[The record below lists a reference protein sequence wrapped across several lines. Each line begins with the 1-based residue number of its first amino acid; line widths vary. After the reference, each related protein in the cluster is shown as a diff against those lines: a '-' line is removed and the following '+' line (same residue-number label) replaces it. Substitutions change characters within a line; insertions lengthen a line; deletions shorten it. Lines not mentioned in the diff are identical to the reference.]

1 MKRNIFIQLACSAA
15 VAMCFVSCS
24 QDELIDNGGALPE
37 GKYPLQI
44 ATVTIAD
51 GQPSTRVTENDD
63 RMGSTWEVGDRIYVK
78 FEGRDEV
85 GILSIT
91 DAATGAVEVVEPIYW
106 TSPNATVIA
115 WHTSSGEPDKMDV
128 SDQTGGIAYMVSGK
142 VQAKYEE
149 NINLSLSHQL
159 SKVRV
164 YPNDFEPAALAG
176 ITLKYPAAYTIT
188 DGTLT
193 ASAADGVIRMYPTTA
208 EGRTCFEATVI
219 PGTLTSSNTFVVARA
234 DGGEY
239 EMAFSTD
246 FTLDVGKVS
255 IVEIVGGESPW
266 IDLSSL
272 GETYTI
278 SGDGSYYFY
287 GSGVYSIRV
296 EAGNPTIHLLDASI
310 SVNSG
315 NAISIERGANAT
327 IQVIGNSVLQNTATG
342 YDTSNAGIYNLTGA
356 GIFVAEGSTVT
367 VTSRDRYNDVLTV
380 RGGSAGSG
388 IGGYVTGFGVAMN
401 CGDIVITNA
410 TVYAY
415 GSYPQRSIQVSPGIG
430 GAGCGS
436 CGNITINDA
445 TVYAYGVEPTLT
457 LGSSGISSSAIGSG
471 MSYRDT
477 RGTFGTIT
485 IQNGSEVYVQRGN
498 SYSDYIG
505 YSGQRGDSATGA
517 VIATID
523 ATSTVTK
530 LN

>member
-1 MKRNIFIQLACSAA
+1 
-15 VAMCFVSCS
+15 MCFVSCS
-24 QDELIDNGGALPE
+24 QDELSSPTELVEGA
-37 GKYPLQI
+37 YPLQI

-115 WHTSSGEPDKMDV
+115 WYTSSGEPDKMDV
-128 SDQTGGIAYMVSGK
+128 SDQTGGIAYMVGCK
-142 VQAKYEE
+142 TQVNFGET
-149 NINLSLSHQL
+149 INLSLSHQL
-159 SKVRV
+159 CKVRV
-164 YPNDFEPAALAG
+164 YQNDFAPAAIAG
-176 ITLKYPAAYTIT
+176 ITLKYPAAYTIS
-188 DGTLT
+188 DGSLT
-193 ASAADGVIRMYPTTA
+193 ASATDGLIRMYSTTA
-208 EGRTCFEATVI
+208 EGRPCFEATVI
-219 PGTLTSSNTFVVARA
+219 PGTLTSSNTFVVTQA
-234 DGGEY
+234 DGYEY
-239 EMAFSTD
+239 EMGFSTD

-255 IVEIVGGESPW
+255 IVEIVGGESPL

-278 SGDGSYYFY
+278 NGDGSYYFY

-296 EAGNPTIHLLDASI
+296 AAGNPTIHLVDASI
-310 SVNSG
+310 SVSSG
-315 NAISIERGANAT
+315 NAISIESGANAT
-327 IQVIGNSVLQNTATG
+327 IQVVGNSVLQNTATSF
-342 YDTSNAGIYNLTGA
+342 YTVSGA

-367 VTSRDRYNDVLTV
+367 ITSRDRYNDVLTA
-380 RGGSAGSG
+380 RGGCAGSG
-388 IGGYVTGFGVAMN
+388 IGGYVTGFGDAMN

-415 GSYPQRSIQVSPGIG
+415 GSYPEVSVQVAPGIG

-445 TVYAYGVEPTLT
+445 TVYAYGVAATQ
-457 LGSSGISSSAIGSG
+457 SFSSSAIGSG
-471 MSYRDT
+471 MSFSGT

-485 IQNGSEVYVQRGN
+485 IQNSEVYVQRGN

-505 YSGQRGDSATGA
+505 YSGKSADPATGA
-517 VIATID
+517 VIATMVGM
-523 ATSTVTK
+523 STLTK

>member
-1 MKRNIFIQLACSAA
+1 
-15 VAMCFVSCS
+15 MCFVSCS
-24 QDELIDNGGALPE
+24 QDELSSPTELVEGA
-37 GKYPLQI
+37 YPLQI

-128 SDQTGGIAYMVSGK
+128 SDQTGGIAYMVGCK
-142 VQAKYEE
+142 TQVNFGET
-149 NINLSLSHQL
+149 INLSLSHQL
-159 SKVRV
+159 CKVRV
-164 YPNDFEPAALAG
+164 YPNDFAPAAIAG
-176 ITLKYPAAYTIT
+176 ITLKYPAAYTIS
-188 DGTLT
+188 DGSLT
-193 ASAADGVIRMYPTTA
+193 ASATDGLIRMYSTTA
-208 EGRTCFEATVI
+208 EGRPCFEATVI
-219 PGTLTSSNTFVVARA
+219 PGTLTSSNTFVVTQA
-234 DGGEY
+234 DGYEY
-239 EMAFSTD
+239 EMGFSTD

-255 IVEIVGGESPW
+255 IVEIVGGESPL

-278 SGDGSYYFY
+278 NGDGSYYFY

-296 EAGNPTIHLLDASI
+296 AAGNPTIHLVDASI
-310 SVNSG
+310 SVSSG
-315 NAISIERGANAT
+315 NAISIESGANAT
-327 IQVIGNSVLQNTATG
+327 IQVVGNSVLQNTATSF
-342 YDTSNAGIYNLTGA
+342 YTVSGA

-367 VTSRDRYNDVLTV
+367 ITSRDRYNDVLTA
-380 RGGSAGSG
+380 RGGCAGSG
-388 IGGYVTGFGVAMN
+388 IGGYVTGFGDAMN

-415 GSYPQRSIQVSPGIG
+415 GSYPEVSVQVAPGIG

-445 TVYAYGVEPTLT
+445 TVYAYGVAATQ
-457 LGSSGISSSAIGSG
+457 SFSSSAIGSG
-471 MSYRDT
+471 MSFSGT

-485 IQNGSEVYVQRGN
+485 IQNSEVYVQRGN

-505 YSGQRGDSATGA
+505 YSGKSADSATGA
-517 VIATID
+517 VIA
-523 ATSTVTK
+523 AMVGMSTLTK

>member
-1 MKRNIFIQLACSAA
+1 
-15 VAMCFVSCS
+15 MCFVSCS
-24 QDELIDNGGALPE
+24 QDELSSPTELVEGA
-37 GKYPLQI
+37 YPLQI

-115 WHTSSGEPDKMDV
+115 WYTSSGEPDKMDV
-128 SDQTGGIAYMVSGK
+128 SDQTGGIAYMVGCK
-142 VQAKYEE
+142 TQVNFGET
-149 NINLSLSHQL
+149 INLSLSHQL
-159 SKVRV
+159 CKVRV
-164 YPNDFEPAALAG
+164 YQNDFAPAAIAG
-176 ITLKYPAAYTIT
+176 ITLKYPAAYTIS
-188 DGTLT
+188 DGSLT
-193 ASAADGVIRMYPTTA
+193 ASATDGLIRMYSTTA
-208 EGRTCFEATVI
+208 EGRPCFEATVI
-219 PGTLTSSNTFVVARA
+219 PGTLTSSNTFVVTQA
-234 DGGEY
+234 DGY
-239 EMAFSTD
+239 EFEMGFSTD

-255 IVEIVGGESPW
+255 IVEIVGGESPL

-278 SGDGSYYFY
+278 NGDGSYYFY

-296 EAGNPTIHLLDASI
+296 AAGNPTIHLVDASI
-310 SVNSG
+310 SVSSG
-315 NAISIERGANAT
+315 NAISIESGANAT
-327 IQVIGNSVLQNTATG
+327 IQVVGNSVLQNTATSF
-342 YDTSNAGIYNLTGA
+342 YTVSGA

-367 VTSRDRYNDVLTV
+367 ITSRDRYNDVLTA
-380 RGGSAGSG
+380 RGGCAGSG
-388 IGGYVTGFGVAMN
+388 IGGYVTGFGDAMN

-415 GSYPQRSIQVSPGIG
+415 GSYPEVSVQVAPGIG

-445 TVYAYGVEPTLT
+445 TVYAYGVAATQ
-457 LGSSGISSSAIGSG
+457 SFSSSAIGSG
-471 MSYRDT
+471 MSFSGT

-485 IQNGSEVYVQRGN
+485 IQNSEVYVQRGN

-505 YSGQRGDSATGA
+505 YSGKSADAATGA
-517 VIATID
+517 VIAAID
-523 ATSTVTK
+523 ATSTLTK

>member
-24 QDELIDNGGALPE
+24 QDELSSPTELVEGA
-37 GKYPLQI
+37 YPLQI

-128 SDQTGGIAYMVSGK
+128 SDQTGGIAYMVGCK
-142 VQAKYEE
+142 TQVNFGET
-149 NINLSLSHQL
+149 INLSLSHQL
-159 SKVRV
+159 CKVRV
-164 YPNDFEPAALAG
+164 YQNDFAPAAIAG

-193 ASAADGVIRMYPTTA
+193 ASSADGVIRMYSTTA
-208 EGRTCFEATVI
+208 EGRPCFEATVI
-219 PGTLTSSNTFVVARA
+219 PGTLTSSNTFVVTQA
-234 DGGEY
+234 DGYEY
-239 EMAFSTD
+239 EMGFSTD

-255 IVEIVGGESPW
+255 IVEIVGGESPL

-278 SGDGSYYFY
+278 NGDGSYYFY

-296 EAGNPTIHLLDASI
+296 AAGNPTIHLVDASI
-310 SVNSG
+310 SVSSG
-315 NAISIERGANAT
+315 NAISIESGANAT
-327 IQVIGNSVLQNTATG
+327 IQVVGNSVLQNTATSF
-342 YDTSNAGIYNLTGA
+342 YTVSGA

-367 VTSRDRYNDVLTV
+367 ITSRDRYNDVLTA
-380 RGGSAGSG
+380 RGGCAGSG
-388 IGGYVTGFGVAMN
+388 IGGYVTGFGDAMN

-415 GSYPQRSIQVSPGIG
+415 GSYPEVSVQVAPGIG

-445 TVYAYGVEPTLT
+445 TVYAYGVAATQ
-457 LGSSGISSSAIGSG
+457 SFSSSAIGSG
-471 MSYRDT
+471 MSFSGT

-485 IQNGSEVYVQRGN
+485 IQNSEVYVQRGN

-505 YSGQRGDSATGA
+505 YSGKSADSATGA
-517 VIATID
+517 VIA
-523 ATSTVTK
+523 AMVGMSTLTK

>member
-24 QDELIDNGGALPE
+24 QDELSSPTELVEGA
-37 GKYPLQI
+37 YPLQI

-128 SDQTGGIAYMVSGK
+128 SDQTGGIAYMVGCK
-142 VQAKYEE
+142 TQVNFGET
-149 NINLSLSHQL
+149 INLSLSHQL
-159 SKVRV
+159 CKVRV
-164 YPNDFEPAALAG
+164 YPNDFAPAAIAG
-176 ITLKYPAAYTIT
+176 ITLKYPAAYTIS
-188 DGTLT
+188 DGSLT
-193 ASAADGVIRMYPTTA
+193 ASATDGLIRMYSTTA
-208 EGRTCFEATVI
+208 EGRPCFEATVI
-219 PGTLTSSNTFVVARA
+219 PGTLTSSNTFVVTQA
-234 DGGEY
+234 DGYEY
-239 EMAFSTD
+239 EMGFSTD

-272 GETYTI
+272 RETYTI
-278 SGDGSYYFY
+278 SGDGSHYFY

-296 EAGNPTIHLLDASI
+296 AAGNPTIHLLDASI

-315 NAISIERGANAT
+315 NAISIESGANAT
-327 IQVIGNSVLQNTATG
+327 IQVIGNSVLQNIATG
-342 YDTSNAGIYNLTGA
+342 KDTSYGGYYGLTGA

-367 VTSRDRYNDVLTV
+367 VTSRDRYNDVLTA

-388 IGGYVTGFGVAMN
+388 IGGYVTRFDSAMN
-401 CGDIVITNA
+401 CGNIVITNA

-415 GSYPQRSIQVSPGIG
+415 GSYSEYSVQVAPGIG
-430 GAGCGS
+430 GAGRGS

-445 TVYAYGVEPTLT
+445 TVYAYGVAPTK
-457 LGSSGISSSAIGSG
+457 GSPGISSPAIGSG
-471 MSYRDT
+471 MSYRNT
-477 RGTFGTIT
+477 KGTFGTIT
-485 IQNGSEVYVQRGN
+485 IQNSEVYVQRGN
-498 SYSDYIG
+498 SYCDYIG
-505 YSGQRGDSATGA
+505 YSGRRDDAATGA
-517 VIATID
+517 VIA
-523 ATSTVTK
+523 AMVGMSTLTK

>member
-1 MKRNIFIQLACSAA
+1 
-15 VAMCFVSCS
+15 MCFVSCS

-63 RMGSTWEVGDRIYVK
+63 RMGSTWEVGDLIYVK
-78 FEGRDEV
+78 FEGQDEV
-85 GILSIT
+85 GTLRVT
-91 DAATGAVEVVEPIYW
+91 DATTGAVEVVDNQLYW
-106 TSPNATVIA
+106 TSPSATIIA

-128 SDQTGGIAYMVSGK
+128 SDQTGGIAYMVGCK
-142 VQAKYEE
+142 TQVHFGET
-149 NINLSLSHQL
+149 INLSLSHQL

-164 YPNDFEPAALAG
+164 YPNDFDASALAG

-193 ASAADGVIRMYPTTA
+193 ASSADGVIRMYSTTA

-239 EMAFSTD
+239 EMGVPTD

-278 SGDGSYYFY
+278 SGDGSHYFY

-296 EAGNPTIHLLDASI
+296 AAGNPAIHLLDASI
-310 SVNSG
+310 SVSSG
-315 NAISIERGANAT
+315 NAISIESGANAT

-342 YDTSNAGIYNLTGA
+342 YDTSYSGGYSLTGA
-356 GIFVAEGSTVT
+356 GIFAAEGSTVT

-388 IGGYVTGFGVAMN
+388 IGGYVTGYSRAPN

-415 GSYPQRSIQVSPGIG
+415 GSYPTSSVQVAPGIG

-445 TVYAYGVEPTLT
+445 TVYAYGVASE
-457 LGSSGISSSAIGSG
+457 GYSSSAIGSG
-471 MSYRDT
+471 MSFRDD

-498 SYSDYIG
+498 SLSDYIG
-505 YSGQRGDSATGA
+505 YSGKSGDSATGA

>member
-1 MKRNIFIQLACSAA
+1 MNKLFSRFFSALAVVLMFTA
-15 VAMCFVSCS
+15 CS

-128 SDQTGGIAYMVSGK
+128 SDQTGGIAYMVGCK
-142 VQAKYEE
+142 TQVNFGET
-149 NINLSLSHQL
+149 INLSLSHQL
-159 SKVRV
+159 CKVRV
-164 YPNDFEPAALAG
+164 YPNDFAPAAIAG

-193 ASAADGVIRMYPTTA
+193 ASSADGVIRMYSTTA

-219 PGTLTSSNTFVVARA
+219 PGTLTSSNTFVVTQA
-234 DGGEY
+234 DGYEY
-239 EMAFSTD
+239 EMGFSTD

-255 IVEIVGGESPW
+255 IVEIVGGESPL

-278 SGDGSYYFY
+278 NGDGSYYFY

-296 EAGNPTIHLLDASI
+296 AAGNPTIHLVDASI
-310 SVNSG
+310 SVSSG
-315 NAISIERGANAT
+315 NAISIESGANAT
-327 IQVIGNSVLQNTATG
+327 IQVVGNSVLQNTATSF
-342 YDTSNAGIYNLTGA
+342 YTVSGA

-367 VTSRDRYNDVLTV
+367 ITSRDRYNDVLTA
-380 RGGSAGSG
+380 RGGCAGSG
-388 IGGYVTGFGVAMN
+388 IGGYVTGFGDAMN

-415 GSYPQRSIQVSPGIG
+415 GSYPEVSVQVAPGIG

-445 TVYAYGVEPTLT
+445 TVYAYGVAATQ
-457 LGSSGISSSAIGSG
+457 SFSSSAIGSG
-471 MSYRDT
+471 MSFRGT

-485 IQNGSEVYVQRGN
+485 IQNSEVYVQRGN

-505 YSGQRGDSATGA
+505 YSGKSADSATGA
-517 VIATID
+517 VIATIVGM
-523 ATSTVTK
+523 STLTK

>member
-1 MKRNIFIQLACSAA
+1 
-15 VAMCFVSCS
+15 MCFVSCS
-24 QDELIDNGGALPE
+24 QDELSSPTELVEGA
-37 GKYPLQI
+37 YPLQI

-128 SDQTGGIAYMVSGK
+128 SDQTGGIAYMVGCK
-142 VQAKYEE
+142 TQVNFGET
-149 NINLSLSHQL
+149 INLSLSHQL
-159 SKVRV
+159 CKVRV
-164 YPNDFEPAALAG
+164 YQNDFAPAAIAG

-193 ASAADGVIRMYPTTA
+193 ASSADGVIRMYSTTA
-208 EGRTCFEATVI
+208 EGRPCFEATVI
-219 PGTLTSSNTFVVARA
+219 PGTLTSSNTFVVTQA
-234 DGGEY
+234 DGYEY
-239 EMAFSTD
+239 EMGFSTD

-255 IVEIVGGESPW
+255 IVEIVGGESPL

-278 SGDGSYYFY
+278 NGDGSYYFY

-296 EAGNPTIHLLDASI
+296 AAGNPTIHLVDASI
-310 SVNSG
+310 SVSSG
-315 NAISIERGANAT
+315 NAISIESGANAT
-327 IQVIGNSVLQNTATG
+327 IQVVGNSVLQNTATSF
-342 YDTSNAGIYNLTGA
+342 YTVSGA

-367 VTSRDRYNDVLTV
+367 ITSRDRYNDVLTA
-380 RGGSAGSG
+380 RGGCAGSG
-388 IGGYVTGFGVAMN
+388 IGGYVTGFGDAMN

-415 GSYPQRSIQVSPGIG
+415 GSYPEVSVQVAPGIG

-445 TVYAYGVEPTLT
+445 TVYAYGVAATQ
-457 LGSSGISSSAIGSG
+457 SFSSSAIGSG
-471 MSYRDT
+471 MSFSGT

-485 IQNGSEVYVQRGN
+485 IQNSEVYVQRGN

-505 YSGQRGDSATGA
+505 YSGKSADSATGA
-517 VIATID
+517 VIA
-523 ATSTVTK
+523 AMVGMSTLTK

>member
-1 MKRNIFIQLACSAA
+1 MNKLFSRFFSALAVVLMFTA
-15 VAMCFVSCS
+15 CS

-128 SDQTGGIAYMVSGK
+128 SDQTGGIAYMVGCK
-142 VQAKYEE
+142 TQVNFGET
-149 NINLSLSHQL
+149 INLSLSHQL

-164 YPNDFEPAALAG
+164 YPNDFDASALAG

-193 ASAADGVIRMYPTTA
+193 ASSADGVIRMYSTTA

-234 DGGEY
+234 DGHEY
-239 EMAFSTD
+239 EMGVPTD

-278 SGDGSYYFY
+278 SGDGSHYFY

-296 EAGNPTIHLLDASI
+296 VAGNPTIHLLNASI

-315 NAISIERGANAT
+315 NAISIESGANAT

-342 YDTSNAGIYNLTGA
+342 YDTSYSGGYSLTGA

-388 IGGYVTGFGVAMN
+388 IGGYVTGYSRAPN

-415 GSYPQRSIQVSPGIG
+415 GSYPTSSVQVAPGIG

-445 TVYAYGVEPTLT
+445 TVYAYGVASE
-457 LGSSGISSSAIGSG
+457 GYSSPAIGSG
-471 MSYRDT
+471 MSFRDD

-505 YSGQRGDSATGA
+505 YSGKSGDSATGA

>member
-24 QDELIDNGGALPE
+24 QDELSSPTELVEGA
-37 GKYPLQI
+37 YPLQI

-63 RMGSTWEVGDRIYVK
+63 RMGSTWEMGDRIYVK

-85 GILSIT
+85 GIFSIT

-128 SDQTGGIAYMVSGK
+128 SDQTGGIAYMVGCK
-142 VQAKYEE
+142 TQVNFGET
-149 NINLSLSHQL
+149 INLSLSHQL
-159 SKVRV
+159 CKVRV
-164 YPNDFEPAALAG
+164 YPNDFAPAAIAG
-176 ITLKYPAAYTIT
+176 ITLKYPAAYTIS
-188 DGTLT
+188 DGSLT
-193 ASAADGVIRMYPTTA
+193 ASATDGLIRMYSTTA
-208 EGRTCFEATVI
+208 EGRPCFEATVI
-219 PGTLTSSNTFVVARA
+219 PGTLTSSNTFVVTQA
-234 DGGEY
+234 DGYEY
-239 EMAFSTD
+239 EMGFSTD

-255 IVEIVGGESPW
+255 IVEIVGGESPL

-278 SGDGSYYFY
+278 NGDGSYYFY

-296 EAGNPTIHLLDASI
+296 AAGNPTIHLVDASI
-310 SVNSG
+310 SVSSG
-315 NAISIERGANAT
+315 NAISIESGANAT
-327 IQVIGNSVLQNTATG
+327 IQVVGNSVLQNTATSF
-342 YDTSNAGIYNLTGA
+342 YTVSGA

-367 VTSRDRYNDVLTV
+367 ITSRDRYNDVLTA
-380 RGGSAGSG
+380 RGGCAGSG
-388 IGGYVTGFGVAMN
+388 IGGYVTGFGDAMN

-415 GSYPQRSIQVSPGIG
+415 GSYPEVSVQVAPGIG

-445 TVYAYGVEPTLT
+445 TVYAYGVAATQ
-457 LGSSGISSSAIGSG
+457 SFSSSAIGSG
-471 MSYRDT
+471 MSFSGT

-485 IQNGSEVYVQRGN
+485 IQNSEVYVQRGN

-505 YSGQRGDSATGA
+505 YSGKSADAATGA
-517 VIATID
+517 VIATMVGM
-523 ATSTVTK
+523 STLTK

>member
-1 MKRNIFIQLACSAA
+1 
-15 VAMCFVSCS
+15 MCFVSCS

-115 WHTSSGEPDKMDV
+115 WYTSSGEPDKMDV
-128 SDQTGGIAYMVSGK
+128 SDQTGGIAYMVGCKTQVNFGES
-142 VQAKYEE
+142 
-149 NINLSLSHQL
+149 INLSLSHQL
-159 SKVRV
+159 CKVRV
-164 YPNDFEPAALAG
+164 YQNDFAPAAIAG

-193 ASAADGVIRMYPTTA
+193 ASATDGLIRMYSTTA
-208 EGRTCFEATVI
+208 EGRPCFEATVI
-219 PGTLTSSNTFVVARA
+219 PGTLTSSNTFVVTQA
-234 DGGEY
+234 DGYEY
-239 EMAFSTD
+239 EMGFSTD

-255 IVEIVGGESPW
+255 IVEIVGGESPL

-278 SGDGSYYFY
+278 NGDGSYYFY

-296 EAGNPTIHLLDASI
+296 AAGNPTIHLLDANI
-310 SVNSG
+310 SVSSG
-315 NAISIERGANAT
+315 NAISIESGANAT
-327 IQVIGNSVLQNTATG
+327 IQVVGNSVLQNTATSS
-342 YDTSNAGIYNLTGA
+342 YTVSGA

-367 VTSRDRYNDVLTV
+367 VTGRDRYNDVLTA
-380 RGGSAGSG
+380 RGGCAGSG
-388 IGGYVTGFGVAMN
+388 IGGYVTGYGEAMN

-415 GSYPQRSIQVSPGIG
+415 GSYPEYSVQVAPGIG

-436 CGNITINDA
+436 CGDVTINDA
-445 TVYAYGVEPTLT
+445 TVYAYGVEATPYFT
-457 LGSSGISSSAIGSG
+457 SSAIG
-471 MSYRDT
+471 
-477 RGTFGTIT
+477 
-485 IQNGSEVYVQRGN
+485 
-498 SYSDYIG
+498 IG